1 MGFIWQRERIG
12 MDFHPAQLP
21 ILKTFEINDE
31 SQVSNAVSEM
41 IKLGFSNHKRA
52 LRVLITKEKDLA
64 KKIGFLIMNEI
75 NFGLR
80 KTNQE
85 RDVMYWIYH
94 HDKSRYAMVLISS
107 KVFHEL
113 GF

>member
-1 MGFIWQRERIG
+1 
-12 MDFHPAQLP
+12 
-21 ILKTFEINDE
+21 
-31 SQVSNAVSEM
+31 M
-41 IKLGFSNHKRA
+41 IRLGFSNHKSA
-52 LRVLITKEKDLA
+52 LRVLMTKEKETA

-80 KTNQE
+80 KTKQK

-94 HDKSRYAMVLISS
+94 HDETRYAMVLINS
-107 KVFHEL
+107 KIFHEL

>member
-1 MGFIWQRERIG
+1 
-12 MDFHPAQLP
+12 MDFHPSQLP
-21 ILKTFEINDE
+21 ILKTFEVNNELQASD
-31 SQVSNAVSEM
+31 AALEM
-41 IKLGFSNHKRA
+41 VKLGFSNQKSA
-52 LRVLITKEKDLA
+52 FRVLMVNEKDLA

-80 KTNQE
+80 KTKQE

-113 GF
+113 GL

>member
-1 MGFIWQRERIG
+1 MN
-12 MDFHPAQLP
+12 FHPSQLP

-31 SQVSNAVSEM
+31 SQVSDAVSEM
-41 IKLGFSNHKRA
+41 IMLGFSNQKGA
-52 LRVLITKEKDLA
+52 FKVLMTNEKDLA

-80 KTNQE
+80 KTKQE
-85 RDVMYWIYH
+85 RDVMYWIFH
-94 HDKSRYAMVLISS
+94 HDKSHYAMILISS
-107 KVFHEL
+107 KVFDEL

>member
-1 MGFIWQRERIG
+1 MN
-12 MDFHPAQLP
+12 FHPSQLP

-31 SQVSNAVSEM
+31 SQVSDAVSEM
-41 IKLGFSNHKRA
+41 IMLGFSNQKGA
-52 LRVLITKEKDLA
+52 FKVLMTNEKNLA

-80 KTNQE
+80 KTKQE
-85 RDVMYWIYH
+85 RDVMYWIFH
-94 HDKSRYAMVLISS
+94 HDKSHYAMTLISS
-107 KVFHEL
+107 KVFNEL

>member
-1 MGFIWQRERIG
+1 MIL
-12 MDFHPAQLP
+12 DFHPSQLP

-31 SQVSNAVSEM
+31 SQVSDAASEM
-41 IKLGFSNHKRA
+41 VTLGFSNQKSA
-52 LRVLITKEKDLA
+52 FKVLMTKEDLA

-80 KTNQE
+80 KTKQE

-94 HDKSRYAMVLISS
+94 HDKSHYAMVLISS

>member
-1 MGFIWQRERIG
+1 
-12 MDFHPAQLP
+12 
-21 ILKTFEINDE
+21 
-31 SQVSNAVSEM
+31 
-41 IKLGFSNHKRA
+41 
-52 LRVLITKEKDLA
+52 
-64 KKIGFLIMNEI
+64 MNEI

-80 KTNQE
+80 KTKQE

-94 HDKSRYAMVLISS
+94 HDKSRYAMILISS

>member
-1 MGFIWQRERIG
+1 
-12 MDFHPAQLP
+12 MDFHPSQLP
-21 ILKTFEINDE
+21 ISKTFEVANE
-31 SQVSNAVSEM
+31 SQASDAATEM
-41 IKLGFSNHKRA
+41 VKLGFSNQKSA
-52 LRVLITKEKDLA
+52 FRVLMINEKELA

-80 KTNQE
+80 KTKQE

-107 KVFHEL
+107 RVFHEL
-113 GF
+113 GL

>member
-1 MGFIWQRERIG
+1 
-12 MDFHPAQLP
+12 MDFHPSQLP
-21 ILKTFEINDE
+21 ILKTFKVDNE
-31 SQVSNAVSEM
+31 SQASDAASEM
-41 IKLGFSNHKRA
+41 VKLGFSNQKSA
-52 LRVLITKEKDLA
+52 FRVLMINEKDLA
-64 KKIGFLIMNEI
+64 KKMGFLIMNEI

-80 KTNQE
+80 KTKQE

>member
-1 MGFIWQRERIG
+1 MN
-12 MDFHPAQLP
+12 FHPSQLP

-31 SQVSNAVSEM
+31 SQVSDAVSEM
-41 IKLGFSNHKRA
+41 IMLGFSNQKGA
-52 LRVLITKEKDLA
+52 FKVLMTNEKDLA

-80 KTNQE
+80 KTKQE
-85 RDVMYWIYH
+85 RDVMYWIFH
-94 HDKSRYAMVLISS
+94 HDKSHYAMILISS
-107 KVFHEL
+107 KVFNEL

>member
-1 MGFIWQRERIG
+1 
-12 MDFHPAQLP
+12 MDFHPSQLP
-21 ILKTFEINDE
+21 ILKTFEVDNE
-31 SQVSNAVSEM
+31 SQASDTASEM
-41 IKLGFSNHKRA
+41 VKLGFSNQESA
-52 LRVLITKEKDLA
+52 FRVLMTSEKELA
-64 KKIGFLIMNEI
+64 KKIGFLIINEI

-80 KTNQE
+80 KTKQE

>member
-1 MGFIWQRERIG
+1 MN
-12 MDFHPAQLP
+12 FHPSQLP

-41 IKLGFSNHKRA
+41 IMLGFSNQKGA
-52 LRVLITKEKDLA
+52 FKVLMTNEKDLA

-80 KTNQE
+80 KTKQE
-85 RDVMYWIYH
+85 RDVMYWIFH
-94 HDKSRYAMVLISS
+94 HDKSHYAMILISS
-107 KVFHEL
+107 KVFNEL

>member
-1 MGFIWQRERIG
+1 
-12 MDFHPAQLP
+12 MDFHPSQLQV
-21 ILKTFEINDE
+21 LKTFEVNNE
-31 SQVSNAVSEM
+31 SQASDAASEM
-41 IKLGFSNHKRA
+41 VNLGFSDKNSA
-52 LRVLITKEKDLA
+52 FRVLMTNEKNLA
-64 KKIGFLIMNEI
+64 KKIGFLITNEI

-80 KTNQE
+80 KTKQE

-94 HDKSRYAMVLISS
+94 YDESHYAMVLISS

>member
-1 MGFIWQRERIG
+1 
-12 MDFHPAQLP
+12 MDFHPSQLP
-21 ILKTFEINDE
+21 ILKTFKVDNE
-31 SQVSNAVSEM
+31 SQASDAASEM
-41 IKLGFSNHKRA
+41 VKLGFSNQKSGF
-52 LRVLITKEKDLA
+52 RVLMINEKDLA
-64 KKIGFLIMNEI
+64 KKMGFLIMNEI

-80 KTNQE
+80 KTKQE

-113 GF
+113 GL